1 MCSRFG
7 VGSLQ
12 SSQAKL
18 APCPGLRAWG
28 LRVQELRA
36 VRCISGRFCLGG
48 FLVLWGERQA
58 VRSMGAVRLQAE
70 RPSRRWAGASDRP
83 RVSVWGAL
91 GGSSGLFQGAR
102 GCLFPFARLTVG
114 QSLGVLAET
123 YSQDTPWLHRRGEG
137 CLEDVASLRLRDQE
151 VARKR
156 RERPT
161 PQRGQP
167 EQRRGVCQGPEPGG
181 GAGAL
186 RAREMEARRLGA
198 SHGRPWKPG
207 SGGPRLRA
215 LGSLGRIENQLLKTK
230 FAYQRFVYFK
240 CKTH

>member
-1 MCSRFG
+1 MSG
-7 VGSLQ
+7 AQSLGAEGPGTAGSEVHKWAL
-12 SSQAKL
+12 L
-18 APCPGLRAWG
+18 PG
-28 LRVQELRA
+28 RV
-36 VRCISGRFCLGG
+36 
-48 FLVLWGERQA
+48 LVLWGERQA
-58 VRSMGAVRLQAE
+58 ERSMGAVRLQAE
-70 RPSRRWAGASDRP
+70 RPSRGWAGASDRP

-102 GCLFPFARLTVG
+102 GCLCPFARLTVG

-156 RERPT
+156 REGPT

-186 RAREMEARRLGA
+186 RAREMEARRLGGQSWEA
-198 SHGRPWKPG
+198 LEA
-207 SGGPRLRA
+207 RLRRA
-215 LGSLGRIENQLLKTK
+215 SSAGTGEPWRDLKSAT
-230 FAYQRFVYFK
+230 
-240 CKTH
+240 